1 MYKIILTQRALKDLE
16 RIDKETQRRIA
27 VKLKE
32 YANNPLIHAKKLVS
46 PKIGEYRLRIGDYRV
61 IFDIEGENIVI
72 LRIGHRKSIY
82 K

>member
-27 VKLKE
+27 VKLKK
-32 YANNPLIHAKKLVS
+32 YANNPLKHAKKLVS

>member
-32 YANNPLIHAKKLVS
+32 YANNPLIHAKQS
-46 PKIGEYRLRIGDYRV
+46 ARRLANTD
-61 IFDIEGENIVI
+61 
-72 LRIGHRKSIY
+72 
-82 K
+82 